1 MTTQVS
7 TGAQLKELSLSE
19 LRRLN
24 NANELT
30 SIYVLNHVDINNR
43 RPSGQVLLTVA
54 RENGHT
60 SIITIP
66 ETWIP
71 IDISAQAPINMIL
84 ESTDFTR
91 LVHSKILRVI
101 SEEAAE
107 QILKMKEAQEEA
119 ARIAFLP
126 TVEEAM
132 AEAEATANVQSNV
145 TGRVLNI
152 VENPDMTIPQ
162 KITALRAIEKIF
174 TDDDVAYLL
183 KAPPAIRDWI
193 TERTSK

>member
-1 MTTQVS
+1 M
-7 TGAQLKELSLSE
+7 
-19 LRRLN
+19 
-24 NANELT
+24 
-30 SIYVLNHVDINNR
+30 LNHVDINNR